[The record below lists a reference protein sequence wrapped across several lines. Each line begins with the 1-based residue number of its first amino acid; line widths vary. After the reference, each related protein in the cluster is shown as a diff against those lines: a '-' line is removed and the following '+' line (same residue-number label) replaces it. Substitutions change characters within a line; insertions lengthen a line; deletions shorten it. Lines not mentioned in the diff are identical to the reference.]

1 MKIINIVALCFVMLS
16 LSACPHPPIPP
27 VQVNPVQAE
36 LNKNMELWR
45 HSNISNYTYTYKKN
59 CFCPPEEAI
68 LITVSNGQVTA
79 ASYSPSGT
87 SLPPEKLNSLM
98 TIDKLFQVIQGAITQ
113 QYDRLEVTYNATLGY
128 PENIMTNPNEQA
140 TDLGR
145 SYTVSNLH

>member
-27 VQVNPVQAE
+27 
-36 LNKNMELWR
+36 
-45 HSNISNYTYTYKKN
+45 
-59 CFCPPEEAI
+59 EEAI

-79 ASYSPSGT
+79 ASYSPSDT
-87 SLPPEKLNSLM
+87 SLPPERFNDLM
-98 TIDKLFQVIQGAITQ
+98 TIEKLFQVIQEAITQ
-113 QYDRLEVTYNATLGY
+113 QYDRLEVTYNATSGY